1 MGRLAE
7 LKGKRED
14 MDWDNPDRIKLE
26 EEINGI
32 EDWCIGKGYIKRR
45 TTWEKG
51 DGKKKD
57 YWHCRS
63 YTCRGNVL
71 NMNIHNICRNC
82 GKERYAKN
90 NGYA

>member
-32 EDWCIGKGYIKRR
+32 EDWCISKGYIKRK

-51 DGKKKD
+51 DGKKKAQVKFNRALRKGPV
-57 YWHCRS
+57 RS
-63 YTCRGNVL
+63 S
-71 NMNIHNICRNC
+71 
-82 GKERYAKN
+82 
-90 NGYA
+90 